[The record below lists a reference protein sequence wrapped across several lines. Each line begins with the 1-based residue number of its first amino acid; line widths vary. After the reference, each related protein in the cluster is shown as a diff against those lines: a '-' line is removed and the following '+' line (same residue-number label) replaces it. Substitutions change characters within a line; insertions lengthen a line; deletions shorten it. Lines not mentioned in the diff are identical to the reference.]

1 MVILIPV
8 FFLLCFVIQLLTLEK
23 MPRKAGVQGILFFFF
38 FAAVTTE
45 ILSLFNG
52 LHILG
57 LTLVWILLDVV
68 LLAAVIFLLA
78 NKEER
83 SFQLQSARDF
93 ITDLT
98 RGEIFMVGVIVFFL
112 LVTGLIALLSP
123 PNNVDSMVYHMARVA
138 HWIQNQ
144 NVRFYPTWVERQN
157 HAMPLAEYG
166 ILHLQILSRSD
177 RFANLIQWSAYLGS
191 IILSSLM
198 AREFKLS
205 RRYQLLAGFLVA
217 VLPMAILQSTSTQN
231 DLVVSFFVLAFG
243 YYLIRFGDRKKLQ
256 PHLFAALALG
266 LALLTKGTAY
276 IYTAAV
282 GLVFGVGQ
290 LKEVYRRDRSK
301 LIQHGFRLVVIVI
314 LALALNLGHFSR
326 NMSFYGH
333 PLSTAND
340 RVTTDQIS
348 LPIIFANLIRNA
360 AVQLATPVKNINQ
373 GLSRAINNIL
383 GPWAEHPQ
391 STFGGQAFRL
401 VFFMNED
408 YAGNPLH
415 FLLLLISLGW
425 SLFMI
430 RGHNLRII
438 QYSISII
445 TGIVLFSSL
454 IKWQPWVS
462 RLQLPLFIFG
472 TPFIAYFW
480 KRFSFPKNRHNL
492 LLAAVAVLGFPYLF
506 FNSMRP
512 MVPFLRTNP
521 LESVKPIKQRITN
534 SPQIFDTISSYL
546 SPFYAGQSIFLS
558 DRDRLY
564 FMGIQDYYWPFYH
577 AVQEI
582 KIYQPETVGLYF
594 REGPPWEYPLWK
606 LTEQYYHEASPVFLH
621 VGMKSDTSEL
631 KHHLL
636 EWPEIVVTTDPDPV
650 MLYQDPNLIEIYQH
664 QSGKIR
670 VFNRQEIQSEPGLE

>member
-243 YYLIRFGDRKKLQ
+243 YYLIRFGDRKKLKPQ
-256 PHLFAALALG
+256 LFAALALG

-301 LIQHGFRLVVIVI
+301 LIRHGFRLAIIVI

-326 NMSFYGH
+326 NMSLYGH
-333 PLSTAND
+333 PLSTANE

-360 AVQLATPVKNINQ
+360 AVQLATPIRGLNQWLTKGVQVLLGPRINQ
-373 GLSRAINNIL
+373 
-383 GPWAEHPQ
+383 AE
-391 STFGGQAFRL
+391 STFAGADYRV
-401 VFFMNED
+401 VFFLNED
-408 YAGNPLH
+408 YAGNIFH
-415 FLLLLISLGW
+415 FILLSIILVFAFMKSGRQTPKSWSYTWVLIS
-425 SLFMI
+425 SL
-430 RGHNLRII
+430 
-438 QYSISII
+438 
-445 TGIVLFSSL
+445 VLFSGL

-462 RLQLPLFIFG
+462 RLQLPLFVFAVPWIIFWVERIRLTKVVG
-472 TPFIAYFW
+472 TLFIITF
-480 KRFSFPKNRHNL
+480 FIGG
-492 LLAAVAVLGFPYLF
+492 VPYLF
-506 FNSMRP
+506 FNEIRP
-512 MVPFLRTNP
+512 LFPLFERNP
-521 LESVKPIKQRITN
+521 LQRIPVMRKLRDSN
-534 SPQIFDTISSYL
+534 QDLYWKFSKLL
-546 SPFYAGQSIFLS
+546 SPMYGSKSLLVS
-558 DRDRLY
+558 SREELY
-564 FMGIQDYYWPFYH
+564 FMADQDLSWTYMK
-577 AVQEI
+577 AAGLINRLE
-582 KIYQPETVGLYF
+582 PEELGLYL
-594 REGPPWEYPLWK
+594 GALSPWEYPLWV
-606 LTEQYYHEASPVFLH
+606 LTDQHVGEGKMRIRH
-621 VGMKSDTSEL
+621 VGMDNPSASLTEVEELWPSFIFSTSKGTDEL
-631 KHHLL
+631 FANKG
-636 EWPEIVVTTDPDPV
+636 
-650 MLYQDPNLIEIYQH
+650 YQLIETSKKMKIYRL
-664 QSGKIR
+664 KK
-670 VFNRQEIQSEPGLE
+670 